1 MVSVAAGRSRRH
13 RNLSPA
19 RYAPDCMPQPTDNPA
34 RAGAIPAAPAAR
46 RPRAPRR
53 SAETPAQAPGP
64 WSWIQRAGRF
74 SHVGAD
80 QPDRRWSRRCRPA
93 PEAALTEPIGD
104 QVRQLSDSGEVS
116 GGPLRSQPF
125 PDAHNRP
132 IPAPQLVN
140 WLTSRSDPEL
150 APPLGGDPRSKAASW
165 PNGSFRE
172 VSDVAR
178 GTGIF
183 DAATKSARRSS
194 DSLPSKGNPGG
205 YPRRAP
211 G

>member
-1 MVSVAAGRSRRH
+1 MV
-13 RNLSPA
+13 
-19 RYAPDCMPQPTDNPA
+19 
-34 RAGAIPAAPAAR
+34 
-46 RPRAPRR
+46 
-53 SAETPAQAPGP
+53 
-64 WSWIQRAGRF
+64 
-74 SHVGAD
+74 HVHAKT
-80 QPDRRWSRRCRPA
+80 
-93 PEAALTEPIGD
+93 ALTEPIVD

-172 VSDVAR
+172 ISDVAR
-178 GTGIF
+178 GTGIL
-183 DAATKSARRSS
+183 DAAHKIGQAIIGFFAQQRE
-194 DSLPSKGNPGG
+194 
-205 YPRRAP
+205 PRRLSA
-211 G
+211 